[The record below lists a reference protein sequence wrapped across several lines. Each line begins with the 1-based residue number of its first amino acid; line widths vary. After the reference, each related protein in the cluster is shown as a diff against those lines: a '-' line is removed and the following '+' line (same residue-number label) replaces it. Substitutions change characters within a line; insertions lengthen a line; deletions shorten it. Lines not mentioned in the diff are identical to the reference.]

1 MAAYNAKSIVQE
13 GTNGARVRAWT
24 QAQIRRNPA
33 RAQTTCTLHK
43 LLQAL
48 EEKPQLLLGRLIGKR
63 GGHIPQR

>member
-1 MAAYNAKSIVQE
+1 MAAYNAKSIVQKDANE
-13 GTNGARVRAWT
+13 ARVQAWA

-48 EEKPQLLLGRLIGKR
+48 EEKPQLLLGRLISKR

>member
-1 MAAYNAKSIVQE
+1 MAAYNAKSIVQKDANE
-13 GTNGARVRAWT
+13 ARVQAW
-24 QAQIRRNPA
+24 ARRNPA

-48 EEKPQLLLGRLIGKR
+48 EEKPQLLLGRLISKR